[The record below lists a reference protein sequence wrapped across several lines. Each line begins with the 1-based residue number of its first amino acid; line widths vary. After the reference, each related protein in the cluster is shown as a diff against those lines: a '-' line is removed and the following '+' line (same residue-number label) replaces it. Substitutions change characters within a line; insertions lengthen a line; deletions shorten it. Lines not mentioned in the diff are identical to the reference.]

1 MTRLL
6 VILGHKNTA
15 DGMLSSTSRLRCA
28 AAATYLQANETAF
41 LLATGAYG
49 TNFNY
54 SPIPHGALLLDE
66 IRTRAGDLTGIEMLG
81 HTTTAFTEEDI
92 YQARR
97 YFADR
102 SCDEIVFVTSE
113 FHGPRVTEMAKL
125 VFRDCSVEIV
135 LARDGSEITESER
148 REELKKLKIF
158 RQGWVDLPLYSKDS
172 VFPDQIY
179 LNAMEQYKHSDSVSL
194 AIVTGALVFVSYPY
208 SKIDFSK
215 AGLDALGLLIV
226 CSLVGVGLFALY
238 LRFAAFA
245 FIARSVIRSLELGW
259 GHSGFSYNHERFFRS
274 RFPHLRFF
282 RSTRVLSFL
291 TLLIATMNFTI
302 AIFLAIN

>member
-6 VILGHKNTA
+6 VVLGHANTA
-15 DGMLSSTSRLRCA
+15 DGILSSTSCLRCV
-28 AAATYLQANETAF
+28 AAATYLGANETAF

-49 TNFNY
+49 TNFNC

-66 IRTRAGDLTGIEMLG
+66 IRTRVGDLTGIEILG

-97 YFADR
+97 YFSDR

-113 FHGPRVTEMAKL
+113 FHGPRVTEMAML
-125 VFRDCSVEIV
+125 VFRDCRVDIV
-135 LARDGSEITESER
+135 LARDGSEITESEK
-148 REELKKLKIF
+148 REEIKKLKTF
-158 RQGWVDLPLYSKDS
+158 RQCWVDLPLYSKDS

-194 AIVTGALVFVSYPY
+194 TIVTGALVFSCYPY

-215 AGLDALGLLIV
+215 AGLDASGLLVV
-226 CSLVGVGLFALY
+226 CSLVGLGLFALY

-245 FIARSVIRSLELGW
+245 FIARLIIRGLELGW
-259 GHSGFSYNHERFFRS
+259 GHSGFSYNHDRFFRS
-274 RFPHLRFF
+274 RFPYLRLF
-282 RSTRVLSFL
+282 RSTRVLSVL
-291 TLLIATMNFTI
+291 TLLIVTMNFAI
-302 AIFLAIN
+302 AIFLAIK